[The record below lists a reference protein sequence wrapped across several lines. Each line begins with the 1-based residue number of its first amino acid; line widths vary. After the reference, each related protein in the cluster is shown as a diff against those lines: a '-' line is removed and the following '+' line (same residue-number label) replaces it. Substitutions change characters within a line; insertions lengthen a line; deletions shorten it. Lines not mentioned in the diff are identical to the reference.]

1 MGVNAFTA
9 SGESLSIPILR
20 VDEAGEQR
28 HIAHLNEIR
37 RRRDNR
43 ELAVRLR
50 ALESAA
56 RQNGSHANLMYPLIE
71 AVKAEA
77 TLGEM
82 MGVFRDVLWRIPAHL
97 GVLTPP
103 VT

>member
-1 MGVNAFTA
+1 M
-9 SGESLSIPILR
+9 
-20 VDEAGEQR
+20 DEAGEQR
-28 HIAHLNEIR
+28 HLAHLNEVR

-43 ELAVRLR
+43 EVASRLR

-56 RQNGSHANLMYPLIE
+56 REHGSEANLMYPLIE

-82 MGVFRDVLWRIPAHL
+82 MGVFREVFGEYQPTW
-97 GVLTPP
+97 GF
-103 VT
+103 